1 VHDGPPSLIAV
12 VGATGTGKSD
22 LSLALAERIATRG
35 GFAEVVN
42 ADAMQLYRGMDI
54 GTAKLPPADRHG
66 VPHHLLDVLEVTDEA
81 SVAAYQRDARA
92 AVDDVTARGG
102 TAILVG
108 GSGLY
113 VSSVLFDFR
122 FPARDEAVRA
132 RLESELDE
140 VGPRILYDRLKAID
154 PAAAAS
160 IGQFNGRRLV
170 RALEVVELTGEPVSG
185 TLPDE
190 PVRWRP
196 SVIVRLGLERSRLVA
211 RLDERVER
219 MWAAGLVDE
228 VATLVPAGLRDGVTA
243 SRAIGYAQALAEL
256 DGTMARSE
264 AIAEAQALT
273 RRYARRQVSWF
284 KRYPGAL
291 DVDALDPAALAGV
304 GASVLDAVAGG
315 TAPDRHPGGHP
326 AAAS

>member
-42 ADAMQLYRGMDI
+42 ADAMQLYGGMDI

-140 VGPRILYDRLKAID
+140 VGPRTLYDRLKAID

-196 SVIVRLGLERSRLVA
+196 SVIVRLGVERSRLVE

-256 DGTMARSE
+256 DGTMTRAG

-315 TAPDRHPGGHP
+315 TAPYRHPGGHP